1 MVAFQVL
8 QMTADE
14 EFISYVLFRAT
25 LLCPS
30 QGAVARNRLD
40 CDKFS
45 IVAAVL
51 EKRQAAVSMQ

>member
-1 MVAFQVL
+1 
-8 QMTADE
+8 MTADE